1 MKSKRYTKKRRHHS
15 HKRMRGGD
23 PLEITYEQVEGWVR
37 EGYARVRAGGQRT
50 AELLVGAI
58 MAEALRTLLLDPS
71 TAQAANSLMT
81 LVGSLLQVIFFG
93 LRVSANVTSSTLG
106 TIATSA
112 LTITS
117 DALST
122 LYNAASGVAQLC
134 QSHPVISASIGS
146 AAFTGIAL
154 EREYIRD
161 AINFTQDNGMINT
174 VTYALY
180 YLLIR
185 SGACVDRTFANR
197 RALPPPPDELAAFL
211 DEVEVNSNAV
221 SQRSSPPGSPEGS
234 QASEVSVQ
242 SDIMAGPDLDMAQ
255 LQYAAGLAQELHDD
269 VGRLLASVT
278 GKRARLDELL
288 WETASQN
295 AASMSEYCLSTS
307 NKRGRFDRSSSSS
320 MPAGL
325 AAAAAASSSQSRS
338 SSPTSSISSVAS
350 AVVGRVRE
358 ALSQGSSSAKSVPPS
373 PSPRTDNPPEEKG
386 GTRRR
391 RRHRKALHT

>member
-1 MKSKRYTKKRRHHS
+1 
-15 HKRMRGGD
+15 
-23 PLEITYEQVEGWVR
+23 
-37 EGYARVRAGGQRT
+37 
-50 AELLVGAI
+50 

-93 LRVSANVTSSTLG
+93 LRVSANVTTSTLG

-112 LTITS
+112 LTMTS

-211 DEVEVNSNAV
+211 DEVELHSNAV
-221 SQRSSPPGSPEGS
+221 SQRSTPPGSPEGS
-234 QASEVSVQ
+234 QASQLSMQ
-242 SDIMAGPDLDMAQ
+242 SDIMAGPDLDLAQ
-255 LQYAAGLAQELHDD
+255 LQYAAELAQELHDD
-269 VGRLLASVT
+269 VGRLIASVT

-288 WETASQN
+288 WDSASQN
-295 AASMSEYCLSTS
+295 AASMSEYCLSNS

-325 AAAAAASSSQSRS
+325 AAAASSSQSSSSRS

-350 AVVGRVRE
+350 AVVGRMRE

-391 RRHRKALHT
+391 RKALNR